1 MWSNDIKGKYMF
13 MFPLNNLP
21 RKGLNKVYPNVY
33 SFIHR
38 NTYIYIHIYIYI
50 YVLLSNVSWE
60 DDPQAYSIEFLGSAF
75 PVVLTVILPFWCI
88 TFQVYR
94 YINACLQNSCQNAHG
109 LFYQY
114 VDAQICVWLLTIPLR
129 NIWLY
134 RRLFQ
139 FITTQDTLLLCGY
152 LTTFRYNHSVNC

>member
-13 MFPLNNLP
+13 MFPLNNLA

-38 NTYIYIHIYIYI
+38 NIYIYLYI
-50 YVLLSNVSWE
+50 YVLLSNVLWE
-60 DDPQAYSIEFLGSAF
+60 DDPQAYFGSDF
-75 PVVLTVILPFWCI
+75 PVVLIVILPFWCI
-88 TFQVYR
+88 TFQVYS
-94 YINACLQNSCQNAHG
+94 YINACLQNSFQNAHG
-109 LFYQY
+109 LFYQH
-114 VDAQICVWLLTIPLR
+114 AQLCVWLLTIPLR